1 MRRITLSEV
10 LLFIIALVLVL
21 EFFGFHGHH

>member
-1 MRRITLSEV
+1 MRHVTLTEV

>member
-1 MRRITLSEV
+1 MRPITLTEV

-21 EFFGFHGHH
+21 EFFGIHGSH

>member
-10 LLFIIALVLVL
+10 LLFIIALVPVL